1 MPTRKSITASL
12 IAVALPFTASAY
24 FKYIPAPPPEIPE
37 SVAPVGG
44 ADATAIPL
52 PDTQAQQVEQLPAS
66 QQPPQQHPADAGPAG
81 VRFSGAP
88 SSKSASSVVRSGGI
102 DRFSVATLKIAPA
115 GWTVEN
121 RIPAG
126 MDNRAVEWSA
136 GRPWPQTM
144 DGIAQQ
150 AGRSVLVDWGAQ
162 SIVIE

>member
-24 FKYIPAPPPEIPE
+24 FKYIPAPPEIPE
-37 SVAPVGG
+37 PVSAPAAPAATPATPVPL
-44 ADATAIPL
+44 ADSGKCDECDIQRTL
-52 PDTQAQQVEQLPAS
+52 
-66 QQPPQQHPADAGPAG
+66 
-81 VRFSGAP
+81 VRGDGMRALGAP
-88 SSKSASSVVRSGGI
+88 SSLPKIVNIGGI
-102 DRFSVATLKIAPA
+102 DRFSVAVEEIAPP
-115 GWTVEN
+115 GWTIEN
-121 RIPAG
+121 RIPVG